1 MAEDPDRLPFC
12 YLTTT
17 GRITGNP
24 HRIEIWFAREG
35 DAVYLMAG
43 DRDRSDWVRNLM
55 ITPDVVLELGDQ
67 RRVTRAR
74 VVDPASAEDATAR
87 RLLLEKY
94 RGDGE
99 DLDDWARTALPVR
112 IDWAAA

>member
-1 MAEDPDRLPFC
+1 MPQEPASLPFC

-17 GRITGNP
+17 GRVTGSP
-24 HRIEIWFAREG
+24 HRIEIWFALAGEV
-35 DAVYLMAG
+35 VYLMAG
-43 DRDRSDWVRNLM
+43 DRERSDWVRNLM
-55 ITPDVVLELGDQ
+55 ITPDVILELGEQ

-74 VVDPASAEDATAR
+74 VVDPASVEDATAR

-99 DLDDWARTALPVR
+99 DLDDWARTALPV
-112 IDWAAA
+112 IVDWVAS